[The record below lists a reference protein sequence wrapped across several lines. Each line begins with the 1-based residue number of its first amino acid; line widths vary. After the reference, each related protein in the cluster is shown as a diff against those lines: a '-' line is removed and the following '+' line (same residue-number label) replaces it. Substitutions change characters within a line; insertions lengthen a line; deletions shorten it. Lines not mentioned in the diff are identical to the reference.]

1 MAHMNPLREIPE
13 KRALPMFLGNKAR
26 WWSQGHGPNRW
37 RNAACRIRS
46 TGTAGVPS
54 RNDPAASL
62 ADILENLE
70 RIEGYVAGLDREAFG
85 GDTLRRDAV
94 ERCLERIC
102 EAAFRLGEK
111 AAELAP
117 SQPWGDIRGMG
128 QPTASRLRPYR
139 PRCLVEH
146 RPRQVAQPE
155 GRCAAST
162 RGSEGQG

>member
-1 MAHMNPLREIPE
+1 
-13 KRALPMFLGNKAR
+13 
-26 WWSQGHGPNRW
+26 
-37 RNAACRIRS
+37 
-46 TGTAGVPS
+46 VPS

-70 RIEGYVAGLDREAFG
+70 RIEGYVAGLNREAFG

-128 QPTASRLRPYR
+128 NRLRHAYDRIDLDVLWNTVRDRLPSLKADAEQA
-139 PRCLVEH
+139 LVSLK
-146 RPRQVAQPE
+146 
-155 GRCAAST
+155 ASGD
-162 RGSEGQG
+162 RGDVKKIEP

>member
-1 MAHMNPLREIPE
+1 M
-13 KRALPMFLGNKAR
+13 
-26 WWSQGHGPNRW
+26 
-37 RNAACRIRS
+37 
-46 TGTAGVPS
+46 PS
-54 RNDPAASL
+54 RQDPAASL

-70 RIEGYVAGLDREAFG
+70 RIEGYVTGLDREAFG

-128 QPTASRLRPYR
+128 NRLRHAYDRIDLNVLWNTVRDRLPS
-139 PRCLVEH
+139 LKADVE
-146 RPRQVAQPE
+146 RALEVLKAR
-155 GRCAAST
+155 RD
-162 RGSEGQG
+162 RGDFKK